1 MSCIVVQ
8 EDMVSNEMSRDETS
22 ERLTVRNLLGQIDGL
37 DDLVRSGSDGALHR
51 SVGVGTL
58 KYRRPDQHLIR
69 SRRRYGQKEA
79 LDSRFLADVETF
91 LKELDQA

>member
-1 MSCIVVQ
+1 MSCIAIQ
-8 EDMVSNEMSRDETS
+8 EDKVSSETRRDGTS
-22 ERLTVRNLLGQIDGL
+22 GRLTVRNFLWQIDGL

-51 SVGVGTL
+51 GVGVGTL